1 MTKKNKSLIALLLI
15 LTIGVVGLTV
25 AYFSSTTTFENVF
38 VTPEYGTEYIEK
50 FTSPDNWKPGDV
62 TEKTL
67 EVKNSG
73 SVDEAVRVKV
83 EESWVSKNGTTLLL
97 KQGDNVAADIHWIN

>member
-1 MTKKNKSLIALLLI
+1 MKQKKNLMILLLI
-15 LTIGVVGLTV
+15 AIIGVVGLTV

-67 EVKNSG
+67 EVKNS
-73 SVDEAVRVKV
+73 
-83 EESWVSKNGTTLLL
+83 
-97 KQGDNVAADIHWIN
+97 